1 MTEEYIVP
9 TVKQRLTILLR
20 VLFALVLSL
29 AIKISIPRFVS
40 FVSEKPLCEQQ
51 VWWQFWLAILFL
63 IGLAVIY
70 RYVRLGYLLL
80 IHAQSPLPNS
90 NVFFRTKIVRG
101 WRVKLDAIIAFVIA
115 FGVFLGLLYIA
126 QTELISVMFTY
137 QCVEA

>member
-51 VWWQFWLAILFL
+51 LWLQFWLAILFL
-63 IGLAVIY
+63 IGLAIIY

>member
-29 AIKISIPRFVS
+29 AIKISMPRFVS

-51 VWWQFWLAILFL
+51 LWLQFWLAILFL
-63 IGLAVIY
+63 IGLAIIY